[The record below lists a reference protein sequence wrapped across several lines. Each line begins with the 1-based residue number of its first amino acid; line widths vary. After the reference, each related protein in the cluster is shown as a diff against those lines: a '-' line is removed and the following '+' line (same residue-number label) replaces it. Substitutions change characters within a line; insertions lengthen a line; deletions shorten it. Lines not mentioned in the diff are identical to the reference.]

1 MGSTGAPLRD
11 DAISLDPQGLK
22 GIACRACSR
31 RSFPQRPLCPHC
43 GADTVSDI
51 VLSTRGRVASWT
63 VVHQAPPPL
72 RTPYT
77 LVTVDLDD
85 GVRLL
90 GAAVGDIDIDSTV
103 AVELFTLKSDDSGK
117 PLWWYRFR
125 TSEEN

>member
-1 MGSTGAPLRD
+1 MPRLQPALLSPAAAVPALRCRHCQRHRLVHAGSGGQLDRCAPGA
-11 DAISLDPQGLK
+11 A
-22 GIACRACSR
+22 AA
-31 RSFPQRPLCPHC
+31 
-43 GADTVSDI
+43 AD
-51 VLSTRGRVASWT
+51 
-63 VVHQAPPPL
+63 
-72 RTPYT
+72 PYT